1 MITRNAIDRHTLP
14 ARPNNNPDRPRPEQI
29 SIETTR
35 LSLTPLRDGDIDG
48 LMAVFAELNS
58 ARMTHA
64 IPHPLSRENAES
76 LLTDMRAARL
86 THWAVRL
93 DDEQLIG
100 IVSLTRSVCGV
111 SPGMHSFGPN
121 LSVFIAPA
129 HQGQGYAQEAIDG
142 LLRWVKKR
150 KLHRI
155 IHAAHF
161 ADNDPSGRLLIN
173 ADFLYTGRKTQET
186 SLARAGEH
194 LALHMI
200 RIL

>member
-1 MITRNAIDRHTLP
+1 MITRNDITRHRISP
-14 ARPNNNPDRPRPEQI
+14 PRPENIRPEQL

-35 LSLTPLRDGDIDG
+35 LSLTPLRAGDLDD
-48 LMAVFAELNS
+48 LMAVFADRNS

-64 IPHPLSRENAES
+64 IPHPLSREGAEK
-76 LLTDMRAARL
+76 LLADMRSAKL

-93 DDEQLIG
+93 EDERLIG
-100 IVSLTRSVCGV
+100 VVSLTKSACGE
-111 SPGMHSFGPN
+111 PRGLHEFGPN

-129 HQGQGYAQEAIDG
+129 HQERGYALEAVDG

-150 KLHRI
+150 KVYRI

-161 ADNDPSGRLLIN
+161 ADNETSGRLLVN
-173 ADFLYTGRKTQET
+173 ADFLYTGRKSQET

>member
-1 MITRNAIDRHTLP
+1 MITRTDF
-14 ARPNNNPDRPRPEQI
+14 PRQKISPGRSAKPEQL

-35 LSLTPLRDGDIDG
+35 LSLTPLRPGDLED
-48 LMAVFAELNS
+48 LMAVFADRNS

-64 IPHPLSRENAES
+64 IPHPLSREGAEK
-76 LLTDMRAARL
+76 LLADMRVARL
-86 THWAVRL
+86 THWAIRR

-100 IVSLTRSVCGV
+100 VVSLTRSACGE
-111 SPGMHSFGPN
+111 PRGLHAFGPN

-129 HQGQGYAQEAIDG
+129 HQGQGYALEAVDG

-150 KLHRI
+150 KVYRI

-161 ADNDPSGRLLIN
+161 ADNEPSGRLLIN
-173 ADFLYTGRKTQET
+173 ADFLYTGRKTLET
-186 SLARAGEH
+186 SLAREGEH